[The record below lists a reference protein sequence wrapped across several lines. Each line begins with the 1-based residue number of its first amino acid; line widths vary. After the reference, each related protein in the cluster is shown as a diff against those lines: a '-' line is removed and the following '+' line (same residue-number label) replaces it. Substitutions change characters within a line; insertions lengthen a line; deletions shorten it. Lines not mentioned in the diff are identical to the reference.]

1 MSTLGTTRMSSK
13 GQVVIPEKIRK
24 ALHLEPGS
32 EFTVV
37 AVGDTVML
45 KMIEPPSM
53 EEMEG
58 ILERSRQ
65 YAKEKGLKPSD
76 VEKAIRDVREEKR
89 RKGFGG

>member
-32 EFTVV
+32 EF
-37 AVGDTVML
+37 AVIALEDTVML
-45 KMIEPPSM
+45 KMIQPPSM
-53 EEMEG
+53 DEMEG
-58 ILERSRQ
+58 ILERSRR

-76 VEKAIRDVREEKR
+76 VEIAIGEVREEKR
-89 RKGFGG
+89 RERSNG